1 MLSLRFGKS
10 ALALVL
16 LYTAA
21 AISAP
26 AQTLTSL
33 ASFDNYDG
41 ALPYAGVVQGLDGN
55 LYGTT
60 YAGGD
65 TGYQGGDDCNSRCG
79 VVYKITP
86 AGTLTDVYKFCSQAA
101 CADGYGPNGGLVLDS
116 NDNFYGTTSY
126 GGANGDGTVFQLSPT
141 GTLKTIHSFTG
152 TDGAIPFS
160 ALVQG
165 PDGDLYGTTQSGGT
179 NNSGVIFKITTA
191 GALTVLH
198 DFCSGCSDLP
208 SSQQLTLAADGN
220 FYGTAGA
227 SIFKITTAGV
237 YTVLYTFTGHLIAIN
252 LVQAADG
259 TFYGNT
265 SGNGTNGDG
274 TFYSYTPGGTPTILH
289 NYTGADGSGSGFL
302 TLGSDGNFY
311 GLAVGGAFQ
320 VTPAG
325 TATSYGLPATGSMP
339 LDALFQATNGIFYGT
354 TYYGGSYERC
364 NGNAC
369 GTVFSLSTSLAPI
382 VTAVPT
388 GGPVGRNMYIL
399 GSDLTGTTSVT
410 FNGVSATFTVLSA
423 TAIRTQVPAGA
434 TTGPVQVVTPSGTLT
449 SGVVFDVF

>member
-1 MLSLRFGKS
+1 MFSLRSVKT
-10 ALALVL
+10 LCVVVL
-16 LYTAA
+16 LCAAA

-26 AQTLTSL
+26 AQTLNSL
-33 ASFDNYDG
+33 VSFDNYDG
-41 ALPYAGVVQGLDGN
+41 ALPYAGVAQGLDGN
-55 LYGTT
+55 YYGTT

-79 VVYKITP
+79 VVYKINA

-141 GTLKTIHSFTG
+141 GTLKTIYSFNG
-152 TDGAIPFS
+152 TDGAFPFS

-165 PDGDLYGTTQSGGT
+165 PDGDLYGTTQSGGA
-179 NNSGVIFKITTA
+179 NNSGVVYKITTA
-191 GALTVLH
+191 GTLTLLH
-198 DFCSGCSDLP
+198 SFCSGCSDLP

-237 YTVLYTFTGHLIAIN
+237 YNVLYTFSGTTIAVS
-252 LVQAADG
+252 LLQAADG
-259 TFYGNT
+259 TFYGDT
-265 SGNGTNGDG
+265 SGNGSSSNG
-274 TFYSYTPGGTPTILH
+274 TFFSYVPGGTPTILH
-289 NYTGADGSGSGFL
+289 NFNGSDGVGSAML

-311 GLAVGGAFQ
+311 GLGGGTFQ
-320 VTPAG
+320 ITPAG
-325 TATSYGLPATGSMP
+325 VSTPYGLPTTGTLP

-354 TYYGGSYERC
+354 TYYGGTYERC
-364 NGNAC
+364 NSNAC
-369 GTVFSLSTSLAPI
+369 GTVFSLSMGLAPI

-388 GGPVGRNMYIL
+388 VGPVGRNMYIL

-410 FNGVSATFTVLSA
+410 FNGVSATFTVLSP
-423 TAIRTQVPAGA
+423 TAIRTQVPTGA
-434 TTGPVQVVTPSGTLT
+434 TTGSIEVVTPSGTLK
-449 SGVVFDVF
+449 SGVAFDVL